1 MNLKLDLNTAQFRA
15 AAQDAVRIMGA
26 NAELLIKE
34 EGRLF
39 LKEVRMRT
47 PPFSKGWGKTE
58 SAANDRAAG
67 EKAVRGDIRR
77 LAAPLEAAKIKN
89 PRLRELIEKNDEA
102 GLQAFFDNV
111 KDATW
116 RARKLIRI
124 GSIDQLHRTLR
135 NAQGRIRK
143 DQRMAVI
150 AGESWYTYVKNV
162 VSAVG
167 FAKATFNTAALRLG
181 AKGVPSYVA
190 KIGPRGGYEEGKSPS
205 FYILLTG
212 QSNVPTAQTAVDQSI
227 SIRGKKLESELK
239 RIISAFQRTGKIM
252 TRRKSFNESD
262 Q

>member
-39 LKEVRMRT
+39 LKEFRMRT
-47 PPFSKGWGKTE
+47 PPFSKGWGKPE
-58 SAANDRAAG
+58 AATDRAAG

-77 LAAPLEAAKIKN
+77 LAAPLEASKIKN
-89 PRLRELIEKNDEA
+89 PRLKELVVKNDEA

-116 RARKLIRI
+116 RARKMIRI
-124 GSIDQLHRTLR
+124 GSIDQIHRNLR
-135 NAQGRIRK
+135 NPQGRIRK

-150 AGESWYTYVKNV
+150 ANDSWFTYVKNV

-167 FAKATFNTAALRLG
+167 FAKATFNTAALKLG
-181 AKGVPSYVA
+181 ARLPAYVA

-205 FYILLTG
+205 FYIMLTG

-227 SIRGKKLESELK
+227 SIRGKKLEAELK
-239 RIISAFQRTGKIM
+239 RIISAFEKTGKIM
-252 TRRKSFNESD
+252 TRRKSFNENT
-262 Q
+262 